1 MIINGTPQSREVAF
15 LANTEG
21 FMTEAVVANLEDNDF
36 EVSLMK
42 PRFKEYNS
50 HSEQAGIYLLYLDSE
65 KGNGFESALNTLK
78 SRCMS
83 DPGTHI
89 IYLIGT
95 PAEIYDAKSI
105 LTDEFV
111 SDVFERPINVKE
123 LVEKLNNDLKRQ
135 RYAIKKKHILVVDDD
150 PNYLNSLNTWLS
162 GKYQVYM
169 ADSGLNAI
177 SLLARH
183 EIDLILMDYEMPI
196 VSGAKILEMLR
207 SNSETKNIPVM
218 FLTSKADKYHV
229 MTVMRFR
236 PVKYLL
242 KSLKPGE
249 LVAEVDGFF
258 AS

>member
-1 MIINGTPQSREVAF
+1 M
-15 LANTEG
+15 
-21 FMTEAVVANLEDNDF
+21 
-36 EVSLMK
+36 
-42 PRFKEYNS
+42 
-50 HSEQAGIYLLYLDSE
+50 
-65 KGNGFESALNTLK
+65 
-78 SRCMS
+78 
-83 DPGTHI
+83 
-89 IYLIGT
+89 
-95 PAEIYDAKSI
+95 
-105 LTDEFV
+105 
-111 SDVFERPINVKE
+111 
-123 LVEKLNNDLKRQ
+123 
-135 RYAIKKKHILVVDDD
+135 DDD